1 VVVLENEIRPDTI
14 GKVEQVTAKYELM
27 PRGQYTFDVP
37 SSDNRSQDAGAP
49 RVSMDQYEA
58 LLELYQAQ
66 NAVQIARSLGAAQY
80 APETYNKAAQL
91 LDQAQ
96 SLQARKMNMRTVVT
110 TAREATQTAEDA
122 RAITIKRRDDERLA
136 NNQRETARA
145 EVHAQQAESQAEAA
159 HDQAD
164 SERTAK
170 EQAQADATRANRL
183 ARQEADALAARDAAN
198 AQNTRNQTGDMRQ
211 KTSDQHALRIQLL
224 RELAP
229 ILDVRDSPRGLLVTI
244 PDSLFRSPSTLGA
257 GALDQLNQIA
267 SIVRAHPGLHL
278 EVDGHTDNEGSD
290 AYDQRLS
297 EQRAAAVR
305 DKLVRDGIP
314 SNIIVAHGLGKT
326 QPLFSNDTSARRAQN
341 RRVEVVISGDPI
353 GTMASW
359 DQTYTLTPQR

>member
-14 GKVEQVTAKYELM
+14 GRVEQVAAKYELM

-37 SSDNRSQDAGAP
+37 SSDIRSQDAGAP

-91 LDQAQ
+91 LDEAQ

-145 EVHAQQAESQAEAA
+145 EVHAQRAESQAEAA

-164 SERTAK
+164 SERIAK
-170 EQAQADATRANRL
+170 EQAQAA
-183 ARQEADALAARDAAN
+183 EPV
-198 AQNTRNQTGDMRQ
+198 G
-211 KTSDQHALRIQLL
+211 
-224 RELAP
+224 
-229 ILDVRDSPRGLLVTI
+229 
-244 PDSLFRSPSTLGA
+244 
-257 GALDQLNQIA
+257 
-267 SIVRAHPGLHL
+267 
-278 EVDGHTDNEGSD
+278 
-290 AYDQRLS
+290 
-297 EQRAAAVR
+297 
-305 DKLVRDGIP
+305 
-314 SNIIVAHGLGKT
+314 
-326 QPLFSNDTSARRAQN
+326 
-341 RRVEVVISGDPI
+341 
-353 GTMASW
+353 
-359 DQTYTLTPQR
+359 